1 MCLINRTQR
10 IHWQLVIAQIRTSGK
25 GQTFGQ
31 MARVTGVSIETLKS
45 LARAGQPLHANG
57 EVLIRYWCDRMGL
70 MRDCLPKVGEGSPDT
85 MVDDG
90 HQACA

>member
-10 IHWQLVIAQIRTSGK
+10 IHWQLVIAQIRKSGK

-31 MARVTGVSIETLKS
+31 MARITGVSKQALYLLSKG
-45 LARAGQPLHANG
+45 GQPLHANG

-70 MRDCLPKVGEGSPDT
+70 MRDCLPKVSSAFDETIMS
-85 MVDDG
+85 DD
-90 HQACA
+90 HSQVA